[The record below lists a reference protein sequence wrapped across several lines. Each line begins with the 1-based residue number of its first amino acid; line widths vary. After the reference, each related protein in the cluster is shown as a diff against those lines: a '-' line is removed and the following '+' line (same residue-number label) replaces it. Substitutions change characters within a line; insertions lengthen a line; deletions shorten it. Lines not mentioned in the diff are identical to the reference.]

1 VHPAGRELPVCL
13 QSDIVRRIGTRW
25 VKTGSALVE
34 QKISASSPKPDIC
47 ALMSTRPS
55 HADLL

>member
-1 VHPAGRELPVCL
+1 VHHNKFGGQCL
-13 QSDIVRRIGTRW
+13 LR

-47 ALMSTRPS
+47 ALMSTRAS
-55 HADLL
+55 YADLP